1 MTVEDWE
8 VGALY
13 WRLVDEGASPEEATE
28 KVKQKFLGEIC
39 GPEKETYFYVGT
51 VLKWP
56 KCASAWFLY
65 AVDDDFGPF
74 FPPRGR
80 AVLPG
85 RLRSLPV
92 GSA

>member
-1 MTVEDWE
+1 MAGILRSVHGQIESLSLDSRAVHRFPVLDWE
-8 VGALY
+8 CL
-13 WRLVDEGASPEEATE
+13 
-28 KVKQKFLGEIC
+28 
-39 GPEKETYFYVGT
+39 
-51 VLKWP
+51 
-56 KCASAWFLY
+56 

-85 RLRSLPV
+85 RLRPYRW